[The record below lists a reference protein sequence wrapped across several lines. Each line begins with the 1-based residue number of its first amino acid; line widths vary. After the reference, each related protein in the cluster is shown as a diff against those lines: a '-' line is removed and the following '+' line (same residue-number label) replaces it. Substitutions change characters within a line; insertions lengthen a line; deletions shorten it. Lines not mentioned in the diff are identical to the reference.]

1 MKGLVVVQNTTAS
14 RVVYMVYG
22 YTSCTSYILD
32 DEEFETTA
40 LYPSSSQVG
49 PRTQMG

>member
-1 MKGLVVVQNTTAS
+1 MVMLVLLV
-14 RVVYMVYG
+14 
-22 YTSCTSYILD
+22 ILD

-49 PRTQMG
+49 PRTQMGLNPTISHITFACT